1 MLQNKQFFYNYW
13 VSKLLLIFGVII
25 RTVTL
30 LSWLLLIT
38 YHMNKVI
45 MKYVVNNIVTLIY
58 LINLICF
65 DGEVGMF

>member
-1 MLQNKQFFYNYW
+1 
-13 VSKLLLIFGVII
+13 
-25 RTVTL
+25 
-30 LSWLLLIT
+30 
-38 YHMNKVI
+38 MNKVI